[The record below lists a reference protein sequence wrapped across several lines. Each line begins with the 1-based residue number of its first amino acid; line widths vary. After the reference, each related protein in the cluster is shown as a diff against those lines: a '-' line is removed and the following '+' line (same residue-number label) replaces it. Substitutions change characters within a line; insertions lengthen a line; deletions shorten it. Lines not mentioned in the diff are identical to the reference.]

1 MIYLRIKMLIKTKN
15 NTYVQDTVIWKKP
28 LFKFQ

>member
-15 NTYVQDTVIWKKP
+15 NKYVQDTVI
-28 LFKFQ
+28 